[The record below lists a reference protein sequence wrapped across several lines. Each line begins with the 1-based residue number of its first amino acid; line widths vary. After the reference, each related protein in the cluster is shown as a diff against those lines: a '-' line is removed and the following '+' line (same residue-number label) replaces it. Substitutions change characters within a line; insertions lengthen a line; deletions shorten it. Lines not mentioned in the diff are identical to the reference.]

1 MERVELATDRSPITA
16 SAALGP
22 ALAPSN
28 IRYKVL
34 SLTFL
39 VAFIMYMDR
48 VCMGTAAPAIMREF
62 GLDKIS
68 MGWSLSALSWPTAIF
83 QVPAGWMA
91 DRFGPRVIL
100 TVALAWWS
108 LFTAATG
115 ASFGAA
121 SLTATRFL
129 FAMAEAAA
137 FPASSR
143 AVVRWLPVAQRG
155 FGQGVQHAGSRLG
168 AAIAPALV
176 VYLLYRT
183 TWRWAFFIFGSAG
196 IILSVIWFC
205 YYRNSPPEHPT
216 VN

>member
-1 MERVELATDRSPITA
+1 MARVELATDRSPIPA
-16 SAALGP
+16 SAALER

-39 VAFIMYMDR
+39 VAFVMYMDR

-62 GLDKIS
+62 GLDKIT
-68 MGWSLSALSWPTAIF
+68 MGWSVSAFNWAYAIF

-91 DRFGPRVIL
+91 DRYGPRVIL

-115 ASFGAA
+115 ASFGAI

-129 FAMAEAAA
+129 FSMGEAAA

-143 AVVRWLPVAQRG
+143 AVVRWLPVEQRG
-155 FGQGVQHAGSRLG
+155 FGQGAQHAGSRLG
-168 AAIAPALV
+168 AAVAPALV
-176 VYLLYRT
+176 VFLLGRI
-183 TWRWAFFIFGSAG
+183 TWRWIFYVFGAAGAALAFFWYA
-196 IILSVIWFC
+196 
-205 YYRNSPPEHPT
+205 YYRDRPQQHKD
-216 VN
+216 